1 MKPYLPCRW
10 LVLSDGAH
18 PTEDIYFSDV
28 AKWLSSCGYRSAYVD
43 TREISP
49 WRYWPWQGYA
59 WHRANVLVT
68 RSLKEPW
75 LGWLERHREWFGEIY
90 YLLDDDLL
98 AAARD
103 LSVPEEYRLRMRD
116 LVCNIQPRLFAL
128 ADEVVVC
135 SETLATVT
143 RHHHSRVS
151 VLTPSLISELP
162 DHDHHRRIRRDI
174 GFHGTR
180 AHIGDLE
187 AITSAIQAVHEH
199 YPQSDFEIM
208 LGDNTPDS
216 LKSLERVEC
225 PTALKWRE
233 FLDYQRGRRLHIG
246 LAPLWPSAFNRGKS
260 WIKVLDI
267 AVMGGVG
274 IYSARSPYSDVVTDG
289 QDGLLVEDDPLAWQ
303 SALERL
309 LDYPSDTE
317 RMAKAAGKTAA
328 DIGNAVQAQEF
339 WWQRTKG

>member
-1 MKPYLPCRW
+1 LTPLRPCDW

-18 PTEDIYFSDV
+18 PTEDIYFSHV
-28 AKWLSSCGYRSAYVD
+28 AKWLSSRGHRSAYVD

-59 WHRANVLVT
+59 WRRANVLIT

-75 LGWLERHREWFGEIY
+75 LGWLERHRDRFGEIY

-103 LSVPEEYRLRMRD
+103 LSVPEEYRLRMQN

-135 SETLATVT
+135 SAELARVT
-143 RHHHSRVS
+143 RHHHSRIS
-151 VLTPSLISELP
+151 ILAPALISPLP
-162 DHDHHRRIRRDI
+162 DYKHHRRERCDI

-187 AITSAIQAVHEH
+187 AIAPAIQATHEH
-199 YPQSDFEIM
+199 YPQTDFEIM
-208 LGDNTPDS
+208 LGENTPEP
-216 LKSLERVEC
+216 LQALARVNC
-225 PTALKWRE
+225 PAALKWAE
-233 FLDYQRGRRLHIG
+233 FLDYQRGRRLNIG

-274 IYSARSPYSDVVTDG
+274 IYSARRPYTDVVTDG
-289 QDGLLVEDDPLAWQ
+289 DDGLLVEDDPLAWQ
-303 SALERL
+303 EALERL
-309 LDYPSDTE
+309 LRYPQDSE
-317 RMAKAAGKTAA
+317 RMAKAAGKTAI
-328 DIGNAVQAQEF
+328 DIGDAEKARDF
-339 WWQRTKG
+339 WWQRTKS